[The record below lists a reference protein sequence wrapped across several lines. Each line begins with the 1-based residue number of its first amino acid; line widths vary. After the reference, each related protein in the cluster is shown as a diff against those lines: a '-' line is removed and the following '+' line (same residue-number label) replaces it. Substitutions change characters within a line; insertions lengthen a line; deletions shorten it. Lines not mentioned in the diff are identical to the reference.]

1 MSKIK
6 NIHPKLMEC
15 VQLMLV
21 DLKYKLPFYGEYN
34 LMVNFHDGTTKG
46 VPTCGV
52 NVSRKGMNFYYN
64 NDFLEK
70 LSQKMVNFI
79 VIHEDFH
86 LLFNHPKR
94 TVTGRFN
101 PHLANIAQDMII
113 NHIIWQDINH
123 GFVEIPKD
131 DEGRNMGVFLPK
143 EYKDE
148 PIFEVLYE
156 WLKEKKDEMDKKKR
170 EQQKN
175 GQKQKGQCQ
184 TCKGSGKKPDP
195 NGQPGDQGE
204 KQDKQDKSEKQEPSD
219 GDGGEQQNEK
229 QDGQDGQNQDG
240 QPQEHNHGD
249 SGEPCPDCKGTGH
262 EMDKNGNPMDSSGKP
277 AYGEYGQ
284 GDVDTWSVESILDN
298 LDKTEGQYMDCHMED
313 EVPEELREAM
323 VKDSVERLRARG
335 LSNGDVERVL
345 GKLRKKRKDYLREIK
360 RSISNEIF
368 GDTKNKSITKPN
380 RRGIS
385 GLKGHKKMKNK
396 VNVLLDV
403 SGSMGGLFEKV
414 LAYVYRNDIEINL
427 IQCDTRVTSIETIKN
442 KKKLELIQ
450 IKGLGGTVLQP
461 GIDAIEKDF
470 NKYNNVILTDGYTDT
485 LDFSKI
491 KGKTLIVST
500 DNECP
505 VVSGTKHVRQI
516 IVEKEN

>member
-1 MSKIK
+1 MSRIK

-34 LMVNFHDGTTKG
+34 LMINFHDGTEKG
-46 VPTCGV
+46 IPTCGV

-70 LSQKMVNFI
+70 LTQKMINFI

-123 GFVEIPKD
+123 GFIEIPKD
-131 DEGRNMGVFLPK
+131 EQGRNMGVFLPK

-156 WLKEKKDEMDKKKR
+156 WLKEKKEEMDKKKR

-175 GQKQKGQCQ
+175 GQKKKGQCSSCDG
-184 TCKGSGKKPDP
+184 TGKKQDGQGDKPDP
-195 NGQPGDQGE
+195 NGQPGGKVEKEDQNG
-204 KQDKQDKSEKQEPSD
+204 QGDKQEGEGQ
-219 GDGGEQQNEK
+219 GDGE
-229 QDGQDGQNQDG
+229 GQHDD
-240 QPQEHNHGD
+240 HNHGD
-249 SGEPCPDCKGTGH
+249 SGETCPDCQGTGH
-262 EMDKNGNPMDSSGKP
+262 EMDENGNPMDSSGKP
-277 AYGEYGQ
+277 AYGNYGQ
-284 GDVDTWSVESILDN
+284 GDVDTWSVDSILDN
-298 LDKTEGQYMDCHMED
+298 LDNTEGQYMDSHMED

-335 LSNGDVERVL
+335 LTNGDVERVL

-368 GDTKNKSITKPN
+368 GDTKNKSITRPN
-380 RRGIS
+380 RRGIQ

-427 IQCDTRVTSIETIKN
+427 IQCDTRVTSVETIKN

-461 GIDAIEKDF
+461 GLDAITENF
-470 NKYNNVILTDGYTDT
+470 NNYNNVILTDGYTDT

-505 VVSGTKHVRQI
+505 LVAGTKNVRQI
-516 IVEKEN
+516 IVEDPK